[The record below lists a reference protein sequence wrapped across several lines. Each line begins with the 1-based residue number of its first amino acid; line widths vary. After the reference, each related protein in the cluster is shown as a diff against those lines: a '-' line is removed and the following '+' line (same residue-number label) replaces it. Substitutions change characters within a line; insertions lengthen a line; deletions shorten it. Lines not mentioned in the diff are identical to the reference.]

1 MHHLFQF
8 FCKYVKWL
16 SKRFPTEFKVHLE
29 FQIMKMKLL
38 LLSCHHSMLSIH
50 SAMITNKIIWK
61 IRFCFKMI
69 GNGPKC
75 AKIHIFQIFPWDFPM
90 GVLKIEVYPMGQCMA
105 FLISACCPDSKAV
118 EILKI
123 GWVCN
128 SLPYLHMGLRDL
140 TSTPY

>member
-1 MHHLFQF
+1 MQLQHF
-8 FCKYVKWL
+8 FHFSVKSISDKKKYQTCPATVPWLLIKSFEKSDFASKWL
-16 SKRFPTEFKVHLE
+16 KNV
-29 FQIMKMKLL
+29 QNVQKMDIL
-38 LLSCHHSMLSIH
+38 
-50 SAMITNKIIWK
+50 
-61 IRFCFKMI
+61 
-69 GNGPKC
+69 
-75 AKIHIFQIFPWDFPM
+75 QIFPWDFPM

-140 TSTPY
+140 TFTPYNVLINSNMVLWVKCDENLWK